1 METVPDEEIPEYINL
16 WDGPDLGSAASQE
29 GPSPRGA
36 DLIGYYLYKVSDHGL
51 IYKEEE

>member
-16 WDGPDLGSAASQE
+16 WDGPDLGSA
-29 GPSPRGA
+29 GA
-36 DLIGYYLYKVSDHGL
+36 KDNLIGYYLYKVSDHGL